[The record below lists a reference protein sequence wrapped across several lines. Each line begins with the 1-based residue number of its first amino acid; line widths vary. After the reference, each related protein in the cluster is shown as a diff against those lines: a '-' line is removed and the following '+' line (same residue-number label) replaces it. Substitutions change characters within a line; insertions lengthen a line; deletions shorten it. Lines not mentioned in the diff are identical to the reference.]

1 MCGIAGLWNEA
12 SEPAIE
18 AMTRA
23 VAHRGPDGL
32 QFVAR
37 GNHSLGASRLAIVG
51 SPTAPPIFS
60 DPSANL
66 SVLFN
71 GEIYNIGPLRAELA
85 AQGVL
90 LQTDL
95 ESEVLAR
102 LYQREGPKFAS
113 RLNGMF
119 AIALLDD
126 DTLVLARDRFGI
138 KPLYYSILNGKI
150 AFGSEIKAIL
160 HHPGARSRLRLSALE
175 EVLVFGYI
183 YSPTDTLF
191 EGIQQVEPGSVL
203 VFDRTGRRRHRFG
216 AIPAARYLAAE
227 EPIDYKTAVAQLREH
242 LVKAVASELMHDEH
256 DKGLYLSGGLDST
269 TVALI
274 AKAIL
279 GYPITTFTLTD
290 SAESDD
296 LQAAREVA
304 VRLGTRHVEQIV
316 DVEDYFAALDD
327 FVYHYET
334 IVAGGVFDLHGGVAF
349 HLLSE
354 TVARHVRVAF
364 SGEGADELFGGYY
377 WAYTHPLGFSDRIRD
392 RLRRLPTAERVGQC
406 VERLFPQPE
415 DELVY
420 RRHLLDALLRGG
432 LSNYHLQSVDRSC
445 GAFGFEIRPVY
456 LYDDLA
462 DFALSLP
469 LEFKVPDK
477 KTTKRILRDAFRA
490 EFERLGLGW
499 VLSRLK
505 QGMPA
510 AVEHLAQAIRERMEA
525 AVSDDHFTRHPLRS
539 YLATKSDVYL
549 FDRFAERF
557 HLEIPDVPQTSAAE

>member
-12 SEPAIE
+12 SEPVIE

-32 QFVAR
+32 QFVVL
-37 GNHSLGASRLAIVG
+37 GDHSLGASRLAIVG
-51 SPTAPPIFS
+51 SPTAPSIFH

-71 GEIYNIGPLRAELA
+71 GEIYNIGLLRAELA
-85 AQGVL
+85 AQGL
-90 LQTDL
+90 PLETDL

-102 LYQREGPKFAS
+102 LYQREGPEFAS

-119 AIALLDD
+119 AIALLDG

-138 KPLYYSILNGKI
+138 KPLYYCELNGRV
-150 AFGSEIKAIL
+150 AFGSEIKAVL
-160 HHPGARSRLRLSALE
+160 RHPEVRSRLKLSALE
-175 EVLVFGYI
+175 EVLVFGYV
-183 YSPTDTLF
+183 YSPADTLF

-203 VFDRTGRRRHRFG
+203 VFDGASKREHRFG
-216 AIPAARYLAAE
+216 AIPAARYLAAQ
-227 EPIDYKTAVAQLREH
+227 EPADYGTAVAQLREH
-242 LVKAVASELMHDEH
+242 LIRAVESQLTHDAH
-256 DKGLYLSGGLDST
+256 DKGLCLSGGLDST
-269 TVALI
+269 TVAVI

-279 GYPITTFTLTD
+279 GHPITTFTLAD
-290 SAESDD
+290 RAESDD
-296 LQAAREVA
+296 LRAAREVA
-304 VRLGTRHVEQIV
+304 SRLGTPHVERIV
-316 DVEDYFAALDD
+316 GVEDYFAALDH
-327 FVYHYET
+327 FIYHNES
-334 IVAGGVFDLHGGVAF
+334 IVSGGVFDMHGGMAF
-349 HLLSE
+349 HLLTE

-377 WAYTHPLGFSDRIRD
+377 WAYTHPLGFSDRIKD
-392 RLRRLPTAERVGQC
+392 RLRRLPTAGRVRQH

-420 RRHLLDALLRGG
+420 RRHLLDALVRAG

-456 LYDDLA
+456 LQDDLA
-462 DFALSLP
+462 EFALSLP
-469 LEFKVPDK
+469 IEFKVPDK
-477 KTTKRILRDAFRA
+477 RTTKRILRDAFRP

-510 AVEHLAQAIRERMEA
+510 AIERLAPAIQERMEA
-525 AVSDDHFTRHPLRS
+525 AVSDDHFSRHPLHS
-539 YLATKSDVYL
+539 YLATKSHVYL
-549 FDRFAERF
+549 FDKFAERF
-557 HLEIPDVPQTSAAE
+557 HLEIPDVYQTCAAE